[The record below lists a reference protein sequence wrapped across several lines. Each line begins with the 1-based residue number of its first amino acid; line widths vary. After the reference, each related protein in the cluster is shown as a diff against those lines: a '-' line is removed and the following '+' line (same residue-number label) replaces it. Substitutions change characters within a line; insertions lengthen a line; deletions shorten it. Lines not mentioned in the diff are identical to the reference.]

1 MRITPVLIVEIVVA
15 LVILICAI
23 TSWTGGSHQRASYD
37 HWQAAREAQLRG
49 QANHAFGSMEEFL
62 KLNPKEVDVRMQ
74 LALHYLDATKWKEG
88 QRHLTNIISSNAVAA
103 DGGKRK
109 HTLACAEMSMG
120 MLAGRKAVATKDL
133 KVRAEAFAKAKK
145 HFLKAIEIEDPTGL
159 DVAAS
164 PEKSKEKEETETD
177 DDLEDGD
184 VKKSIS
190 RKRKLVAY
198 GDAQAGLGLI
208 ALWEDRMD
216 DARVRFLEALN
227 EKKSTLGRAVFKE
240 LHNGLGITLAA
251 QGNMNGARAQFLTAA
266 NYSKVLYGK
275 EWKIPGKNLEILK
288 RLKVDE
294 PDMPAKTRKAL
305 LAQVAKSAG
314 KKATFSVL
322 NLLGCGYSKLGD
334 MKSAQKYLLAAVKK
348 EPGNALG
355 LMNLLAVR
363 WQVFVSA
370 REKLEKTKK
379 QLYPYVEKDLVSYE
393 WITPLQK
400 QHVKPKHKP
409 EALKPYYNEI
419 ALLNT
424 VRGNLYSSVCGVLDG
439 VENIEPNLEKEL
451 SLLKVELMGEV
462 ARTWIRSKKPKTKAK
477 GRELAKELVAEREKV
492 LKKYAQDYRCSRAR
506 IVDLQKG
513 VDVVALLKEVAVCLK
528 LKPGQKDLLA
538 IQAAYS
544 NPPEVSGFY
553 PRKPPVSTLKSV
565 LARSSKPLLGVL
577 FRPRSG
583 SLPLSAEK
591 ISVRLDGQELMGS
604 VWGSEFLFFVENK
617 LSDGPH
623 QVVASCEDSFGRK
636 AQAKSS
642 FLVDDSPP
650 DITKTEPVDGGKI
663 KSSRPLLVVHYSDK
677 YSGIDPSS
685 VDVEI
690 RSGRGATTWLVEVP
704 VRGGKQMFDNPK
716 LGIKIGDV
724 VGAGEVKFSS
734 SRNLGVGTYKV
745 TITVGDVRGM
755 KVTKVW
761 RFTIVK

>member
-15 LVILICAI
+15 LLILICAI
-23 TSWTGGSHQRASYD
+23 TSWTGGSHQRATYD

-49 QANHAFGSMEEFL
+49 QANHAYASMEEFL
-62 KLNPKEVDVRMQ
+62 NLNPKEVDVRLQ
-74 LALHYLDATKWKEG
+74 LALHYLDDSKWKDAE
-88 QRHLTNIISSNAVAA
+88 RHLTHIISSNAVAA
-103 DGGKRK
+103 DGGKRN
-109 HTLACAEMSMG
+109 HALACAEMSMG

-145 HFLKAIEIEDPTGL
+145 HFRKAIEIEDPAGL
-159 DVAAS
+159 DVSVS
-164 PEKSKEKEETETD
+164 PEKSKEKEKAETNE
-177 DDLEDGD
+177 ESGYGE

-208 ALWEDRMD
+208 ALWEDNMD
-216 DARVRFLEALN
+216 DAKVRFLEALN
-227 EKKSTLGRAVFKE
+227 EKKSTLGRAVLKE

-251 QGNMNGARAQFLTAA
+251 QGNMNGARLQFLTAA
-266 NYSKVLYGK
+266 NYSKTLYKK
-275 EWKIPGKNLEILK
+275 EWGIPGENLEILK

-294 PDMPAKTRKAL
+294 PDIPNETRKAL

-314 KKATFSVL
+314 KKPTFSVL
-322 NLLGCGYSKLGD
+322 NLLGCGYCKLGD
-334 MKSAQKYLLAAVKK
+334 MGSAQKYLLAAVKK
-348 EPGNALG
+348 DPGNALG
-355 LMNLLAVR
+355 LMNLLSVR
-363 WQVFVSA
+363 WEIFAAA
-370 REKLEKTKK
+370 RQKLEKTRK
-379 QLYPYVEKDLVSYE
+379 QLYPHVEKDLVSYE

-400 QHVKPKHKP
+400 QHVKPNHKP
-409 EALKPYYNEI
+409 EVLKPYNTEI
-419 ALLNT
+419 ALFNT
-424 VRGNLYSSVCGVLDG
+424 IRGNLYTSVCAVLTG

-451 SLLKVELMGEV
+451 SLLKVELMGSV
-462 ARTWIRSKKPKTKAK
+462 AKTWSRSKNPTVKAK
-477 GRELAKELVAEREKV
+477 GMDLGKELVAEREKV

-506 IVDLQKG
+506 IADLQKG

-544 NPPEVSGFY
+544 SPPEVLGFY
-553 PRKPPVSTLKSV
+553 PRKPPISTLKAV

-583 SLPLSAEK
+583 SLSLSAEK
-591 ISVRLDGQELMGS
+591 ILVKLDGQELLGS

-623 QVVASCEDSFGRK
+623 KLFASCEDSFGRK
-636 AQAKSS
+636 AQANGS

-650 DITKTEPVDGGKI
+650 DITKTEPSDGGKI

-690 RSGRGATTWLVEVP
+690 RSDRGATTWLVEVP